1 MSPINTNTQLKSTRD
16 GFGEALVQLGE
27 SNKDIVVLTAD
38 LAESTRVKDFAVKFP
53 DRFFQVGVA
62 EQALVTVAA
71 GMAEAGKIPFTTSY
85 AVFSPGRTFE
95 QIKVTVALNDVP
107 VKIVGAHAG
116 FGASMYGATH
126 ESLEDIALMRVIP
139 NMVVVSPCDFEE
151 AKKATVAVAKNGKPS
166 YLRLARQDSPVISTP
181 LRQGFAGQEFEIG
194 KVNILRYGEKPE
206 VAIIGCGPIL
216 AEALKAAEEL
226 KKLNIDVMVVNCHTI
241 KPIDVEGITKA
252 ARVCGAVVTVEEH
265 QIAGGMGSAVAEVLA
280 KNFPV
285 PIEFVG
291 VKDSFGESAKTWN
304 ELWEKFGLKAKNIEE
319 AVRKVITR
327 KHT

>member
-1 MSPINTNTQLKSTRD
+1 MDKDTKLKSVRD
-16 GFGEALVQLGE
+16 GFGEALVEIGE
-27 SNKDIVVLTAD
+27 KNKDVVVLTAD
-38 LAESTRVKDFAVKFP
+38 LADSTRVKEFAEKFP

-62 EQALVTVAA
+62 EQSLVTVAA

-95 QIKVTVALNDVP
+95 QIKVTVALNDLP
-107 VKIVGAHAG
+107 VKIIGAHAG

-151 AKKATVAVAKNGKPS
+151 AKKATVVVAENGKPS
-166 YLRLARQDSPVISTP
+166 YLRLARQDTEVITKKED
-181 LRQGFAGQEFEIG
+181 RFEVG
-194 KVNILRYGEKPE
+194 KVNVLRYGEKPE
-206 VAIIGCGPIL
+206 VAIIGTGPIL
-216 AEALKAAEEL
+216 VEALKAAEEL
-226 KKLNIDVMVVNCHTI
+226 KKVGIDAMVVNCHTI
-241 KPIDVEGITKA
+241 KPIDVEGIVKA

-265 QIAGGMGSAVAEVLA
+265 QIAGGMGSAIAEVLV

-291 VKDSFGESAKTWN
+291 VKDSFGESAKSWE
-304 ELWEKFGLKAKNIEE
+304 ELWDKFGLKAKNIEDT
-319 AVRKVITR
+319 VRKAITR
-327 KHT
+327 KHI

>member
-1 MSPINTNTQLKSTRD
+1 MMKSIRD
-16 GFGEALVQLGE
+16 GFGEALVELGE
-27 SNKDIVVLTAD
+27 KNPDVVVLTAD
-38 LAESTRVKDFAVKFP
+38 LAESTRVKAFAEKFP
-53 DRFFQVGVA
+53 NRFFQVGVA

-151 AKKATVAVAKNGKPS
+151 AKKATIAVAENGKPS
-166 YLRLARQDSPVISTP
+166 YLRLARQDSPVFTKP
-181 LRQGFAGQEFEIG
+181 GDKFEIG
-194 KVNILRYGEKPE
+194 KANILRQNKDPQ

-216 AEALKAAEEL
+216 GEALLAAEEL
-226 KKLNIDVMVVNCHTI
+226 EKNGIETLVINNHTI
-241 KPIDVEGITKA
+241 KPMDGTTIIRA
-252 ARVCGAVVTVEEH
+252 ARTCGAVVTVEEH
-265 QIAGGMGSAVAEVLA
+265 QVNGGMGSAVAEVLA

-285 PIEFVG
+285 PIEFIG
-291 VKDSFGESAKTWN
+291 VNDLFGESAKEVG
-304 ELWEKFGLKAKNIEE
+304 ELWNKFELKARNIED
-319 AVRKVITR
+319 AVRKVVAR
-327 KHT
+327 KGLDR

>member
-1 MSPINTNTQLKSTRD
+1 MDKDTKLKSVRD
-16 GFGEALVQLGE
+16 GFGEALVEIGE
-27 SNKDIVVLTAD
+27 KNKDVVVLTAD
-38 LAESTRVKDFAVKFP
+38 LADSTRVKEFAEKFP

-62 EQALVTVAA
+62 EQSLVTVAA

-95 QIKVTVALNDVP
+95 QIKVTVALNDLP
-107 VKIVGAHAG
+107 VKIIGAHAG

-151 AKKATVAVAKNGKPS
+151 AKKATVAVAENGKPS
-166 YLRLARQDSPVISTP
+166 YLRLARQDTEVITKKED
-181 LRQGFAGQEFEIG
+181 RFEVG
-194 KVNILRYGEKPE
+194 KVNVLRYGEKPE
-206 VAIIGCGPIL
+206 VAIIGTGPIL
-216 AEALKAAEEL
+216 VEALKAAEEL
-226 KKLNIDVMVVNCHTI
+226 KKVGIDAMIVNCHTI
-241 KPIDVEGITKA
+241 KPIDVEGIVKA
-252 ARVCGAVVTVEEH
+252 ARVCGAMVTVEEH
-265 QIAGGMGSAVAEVLA
+265 QIAGGMGSAIAEVLA

-291 VKDSFGESAKTWN
+291 VKDSFGESAKSWE

-327 KHT
+327 KRT

>member
-1 MSPINTNTQLKSTRD
+1 MMKSIRD
-16 GFGEALVQLGE
+16 GFGEALVELGE
-27 SNKDIVVLTAD
+27 KNPDVVVLTAD
-38 LAESTRVKDFAVKFP
+38 LAESTRVKAFAEKFP
-53 DRFFQVGVA
+53 NRFFQVGVA

-151 AKKATVAVAKNGKPS
+151 AKKATIAVAENGKPS
-166 YLRLARQDSPVISTP
+166 YLRLARQDSPVFTKP
-181 LRQGFAGQEFEIG
+181 GDRFEIG
-194 KVNILRYGEKPE
+194 KANILRQSKDPQ
-206 VAIIGCGPIL
+206 VTIIGCGPIL
-216 AEALKAAEEL
+216 AEAVEASEEL
-226 KKLNIDVMVVNCHTI
+226 ETSGIGSVVINLHTI
-241 KPIDVEGITKA
+241 KPIDEQTLLRFVKIT
-252 ARVCGAVVTVEEH
+252 GAVVTVEEH
-265 QIAGGMGSAVAEVLA
+265 QVMGGMGSAVAEVLA

-285 PIEFVG
+285 PIEFIG
-291 VKDSFGESAKTWN
+291 VNDLFGESAKSHQ
-304 ELWEKFGLKAKNIEE
+304 ELWQKFGLTTTNIME
-319 AVRKVITR
+319 AVKKVLVRK
-327 KHT
+327 KE